1 MAKKEYRL
9 LDLFEVVQPKDEK
22 LIKGKWKRVPEEDV
36 GVTITRLNMSMYRR
50 LQIIEHEED

>member
-22 LIKGKWKRVPEEDV
+22 LIKGKWKRVPEDDV

-50 LQIIEHEED
+50 LQTVEHEED

>member
-36 GVTITRLNMSMYRR
+36 GVIITRLNMSMYRR
-50 LQIIEHEED
+50 LQTVEHEED